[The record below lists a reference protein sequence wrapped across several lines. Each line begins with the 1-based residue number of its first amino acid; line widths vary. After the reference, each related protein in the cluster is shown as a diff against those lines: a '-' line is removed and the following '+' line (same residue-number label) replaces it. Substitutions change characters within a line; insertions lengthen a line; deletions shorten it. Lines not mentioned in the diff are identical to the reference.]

1 MRTGAH
7 DIDAGERSLADDN
20 ALVAAVVAMATVCLF
35 LAGAALWLRLPL
47 AIAAA
52 PALASSLG
60 FAAAFVYGGLNRSD
74 RRAERA
80 RAESEADLVW
90 ELQESVD
97 HYRALID
104 TLGDFVVH
112 RDTEGRILFANEAFA
127 RFCGRYSVDLA
138 GKTFTELGISVEET
152 DDSGNTGGTGTLAL
166 TIGNTTR
173 WLSWT
178 TVLTR
183 HPGTGDVVRQAIGR
197 DITDALH
204 AKVDLIEARE
214 KAVQASH
221 AKSRFLASVSHEI
234 RTPLN
239 GIIGMAKLIADT
251 ELSPEQ
257 RTYTEAVTKSG
268 TELLALIEDLLDFSR
283 IEAGRFEP
291 QREPTNLR
299 ELTENVIELLA
310 PKAYDKGIGMSAHIA
325 RTIPET
331 LDTDP
336 RRLRQVLINLV
347 GNAVK
352 FTDSGGIFVRV
363 GMASDAQGN
372 DVVEIAIEDTG
383 PGISKNDQLRI
394 FAEFEQGD
402 GTTTR
407 RHGGAGLGLAIS
419 RPIVEALG
427 GSIRVDSAPG
437 CGATFTVTLPASGA
451 ARPDSDTL
459 SMPLAGRDYLVVSRN
474 ATEARALAA
483 QIADLGGKPAICVQ
497 GSAMKGW
504 KGRSF
509 AAVLMEADGEEFTG
523 TDDLKAHAITAGQ
536 IVILLRSTDRARLM
550 QLTADGFD
558 AFLARPVRRKT
569 LARILTQAAA
579 DKQKKQSKPRKTRA
593 KKNAAGTR
601 VLVAEDNEINAL
613 LVHVALSKAGYDV
626 DIVGDGQT
634 AVDRACTADA
644 GYAVV
649 LMDLHMPVMD
659 GPEAIR
665 HIRRHEEEQ
674 GLRPVPIL
682 ALTADSQSETREAV
696 LADGATGFLTKPVD
710 PGELSRIIADAR
722 AA

>member
-1 MRTGAH
+1 MRTGAN
-7 DIDAGERSLADDN
+7 DIGAGERSIADDN
-20 ALVAAVVAMATVCLF
+20 ALVAVVVAMAIVCLF
-35 LAGAALWLRLPL
+35 LAGAALWIGLPL

-60 FAAAFVYGGLNRSD
+60 FTAAFVYGGLNRTD
-74 RRAERA
+74 RRAEQA

-166 TIGNTTR
+166 TIGDTTR
-173 WLSWT
+173 WLAWT

-183 HPGTGDVVRQAIGR
+183 HQGTGDVIRQAIGR

-299 ELTENVIELLA
+299 ELTENVVELLA
-310 PKAYDKGIGMSAHIA
+310 PRAYDKGIGMGAHIA
-325 RTIPET
+325 RAIPEIV
-331 LDTDP
+331 DTDP
-336 RRLRQVLINLV
+336 RRLRQVLINLI

-352 FTDSGGIFVRV
+352 FTEAGGILVRV
-363 GMASDAQGN
+363 DTATDSQGN
-372 DVVEIAIEDTG
+372 DIVAFAIEDTG
-383 PGISKNDQLRI
+383 PGISRDDQLRI

-419 RPIVEALG
+419 RSIVEALG
-427 GSIRVDSAPG
+427 GSIRVDSTLG
-437 CGATFTVTLPASGA
+437 RGATFTVTLPASGA
-451 ARPDSDTL
+451 ARGDGGVLPL
-459 SMPLAGRDYLVVSRN
+459 PLAGRDYLIVSRN
-474 ATEARALAA
+474 ATEARTLAA
-483 QIADLGGKPAICVQ
+483 QIADLGGAPAICAR
-497 GSAMKGW
+497 GTAMKGW
-504 KGRSF
+504 KGRAF

-523 TDDLKAHAITAGQ
+523 ADDLKAHGITAEQ

-550 QLTADGFD
+550 QLSADGFD
-558 AFLARPVRRKT
+558 AFLARPVRCKT
-569 LARILTQAAA
+569 LARILTQVPADEAKAAA
-579 DKQKKQSKPRKTRA
+579 KPKKSRPRKAA
-593 KKNAAGTR
+593 KGGR

-613 LVHVALSKAGYDV
+613 LVHVALTKAGYDV

-634 AVDRACTADA
+634 AVDRACAVDA

-659 GPEAIR
+659 GPDAIR

-674 GLRPVPIL
+674 GLKPVPIL
-682 ALTADSQSETREAV
+682 ALTADSQSQTRDAV

-710 PGELSRIIADAR
+710 PGELSRIITDAR